1 MGGMEYP
8 TLFTGD
14 TSWYEPTHL
23 TELTAEH
30 EFGHQY
36 WYGMVATNEF
46 EEAWLDEGI
55 NSYTEV
61 KVLDAIL
68 GRDTSVFD
76 RPYTNVGDYEL
87 QRLSYLAAPD
97 YDPVTRWAFNF
108 RNSSSYSGVTYGK
121 TATLL
126 ATLEGLIGHDTMDEA
141 MRTYFQRYRFTH
153 PTTEDFLRTIEEV
166 AIAHGKALAT
176 SPQPSSSRP
185 EQRTVSSSV
194 AKWRD
199 PRISPLQ
206 SPPLPPE
213 DQPQTF
219 PTTPPLTTTG
229 HPDYASAP
237 TTNSSLR
244 PFFNQAVY
252 GTQLLDYAVDRV
264 TSDPVQWWLPE
275 PKDKKQI
282 QYLDTVILRR
292 KGDFILPVTVE
303 ITFSDGTRQREQWN
317 GADRWTKFT
326 YARNAKIRSA
336 EIDPDHTVLL
346 DKNLFNNSY
355 TTEPRRLPARKLTN
369 IWLSV
374 EQLLAQLVTWI
385 V

>member
-1 MGGMEYP
+1 
-8 TLFTGD
+8 
-14 TSWYEPTHL
+14 
-23 TELTAEH
+23 
-30 EFGHQY
+30 
-36 WYGMVATNEF
+36 
-46 EEAWLDEGI
+46 
-55 NSYTEV
+55 
-61 KVLDAIL
+61 
-68 GRDTSVFD
+68 
-76 RPYTNVGDYEL
+76 
-87 QRLSYLAAPD
+87 
-97 YDPVTRWAFNF
+97 
-108 RNSSSYSGVTYGK
+108 
-121 TATLL
+121 
-126 ATLEGLIGHDTMDEA
+126 
-141 MRTYFQRYRFTH
+141 
-153 PTTEDFLRTIEEV
+153 
-166 AIAHGKALAT
+166 
-176 SPQPSSSRP
+176 
-185 EQRTVSSSV
+185 
-194 AKWRD
+194 
-199 PRISPLQ
+199 LQ

-237 TTNSSLR
+237 ATNSSLR

-374 EQLLAQLVTWI
+374 EQFLAQLVTWI